1 MTCGNSILKRSKDE
15 GRRTGVGALL
25 NRNCFRPSTLDVRPL
40 TAFTLIELLLVI
52 TIIAILAGMGL
63 PHLKGWGEGNSM
75 SAATSQLMN
84 DLALARQRAIST
96 RSTVYVVFVSPDITN
111 SFSSLSATNYARR
124 QKLLSG
130 QYTSYALFTQRQV
143 GEQPG
148 RINPKYLTAW
158 KSLPETVFIATN
170 KFLLVNDATRFSY
183 AETNRPFAVTNIFPF
198 PTVDSP
204 YFSLPYLA
212 FDSQGRLISEANP
225 NNGFQYENAT
235 IPLTKGSIFYARDHD
250 GNLVVG
256 PADVVETP
264 ANNSVS
270 NYNNVRIDWLTGR
283 ARLERREIQ

>member
-1 MTCGNSILKRSKDE
+1 
-15 GRRTGVGALL
+15 
-25 NRNCFRPSTLDVRPL
+25 L

-52 TIIAILAGMGL
+52 TIIAILAAMGL

-170 KFLLVNDATRFSY
+170 KFVVLNNEKARFSATY

-204 YFSLPYLA
+204 YFPLPYLA

-270 NYNNVRIDWLTGR
+270 NYNNVRVDWLTGR